1 MEPTERPD
9 DAVLRRRDVNIAG
22 VLQFGFWLAVCAIL
36 VQLAVWGLFRLL
48 EARQDRNEKP
58 ISSMVAAGLKR
69 TPPEPRL
76 EPDPLVPRLKMRAEE
91 DAVLTTYGWV
101 DRKTDTVRIPIDR
114 AMELLV
120 ERGLPPSKPM
130 AAAAAPDGSPSVM
143 PTQETAK

>member
-1 MEPTERPD
+1 METTEHRD

-36 VQLAVWGLFRLL
+36 VHLAIWGFFKLL
-48 EARQDRNEKP
+48 EAQQDRNQEP
-58 ISSMVAAGLKR
+58 VSPLVAASLKR

-76 EPDPLVPRLKMRAEE
+76 EPDPLALRGKLRAEE

-101 DRKTDTVRIPIDR
+101 DRRAGTVRIPIDR

-120 ERGLPPSKPM
+120 ERGLPAGPAATAASAEKKP
-130 AAAAAPDGSPSVM
+130 
-143 PTQETAK
+143 